1 MSPGVCSERT
11 RPRASASSAL
21 KTRPVRHHSSAVCI
35 PTSRGRYHD
44 EAASSVMPR
53 RANTKP
59 KRAAVD
65 AMRMSI
71 GSCIVTPI
79 PTAAPLMAPMI
90 GFRLLYMRKV
100 VVPPPSR

>member
-1 MSPGVCSERT
+1 M
-11 RPRASASSAL
+11 
-21 KTRPVRHHSSAVCI
+21 
-35 PTSRGRYHD
+35 PTSRGRYQD
-44 EAASSVMPR
+44 EAASGVMPR

-59 KRAAVD
+59 KRAAVE
-65 AMRMSI
+65 AMRTSI

-90 GFRLLYMRKV
+90 GFRLSNMRRV